1 MTEEEFKTKQKKGE
15 VTTAKVEAKPPISD
29 FQNDSPEAQAR
40 YNLAQYFVF
49 LDAMKFT
56 KKAVSTAPTFVPKN
70 YFDQFQIYENAGT
83 YRLYIYVSAAAGW
96 RYVAL
101 T

>member
-1 MTEEEFKTKQKKGE
+1 MADQEIKPTKKSEEIKQAQVSE
-15 VTTAKVEAKPPISD
+15 KPPVSD
-29 FQNDSPEAQAR
+29 FQNNSPEAQAR
-40 YNLAQYFVF
+40 YNLAQYLVF

-56 KKAVSTAPTFVPKN
+56 KKAISTAPTFIPKN
-70 YFDQFQIYENAGT
+70 YFDQFQLYENAGT
-83 YRLYIYVSAAAGW
+83 YRLYIYVSEAAGW